1 MTELA
6 LFLSAFVSVFAL
18 VFQQQNVIHRH
29 FILGAFTSLVI
40 GAALIYQW
48 RAIPGASISEVA
60 ATLLG
65 GPVGFI
71 SSLWG
76 HPQIM
81 RWYKDRRASR
91 NQP

>member
-29 FILGAFTSLVI
+29 FIVGAFTSLVI

-48 RAIPGASISEVA
+48 RAMPGANISEIA

-65 GPVGFI
+65 GPAGFVT
-71 SSLWG
+71 SLWL
-76 HPQIM
+76 HPRIM
-81 RWYKDRRASR
+81 RWYKDRHAGGK
-91 NQP
+91 

>member
-29 FILGAFTSLVI
+29 FIAGAFTSLVI

-48 RAIPGASISEVA
+48 RAIPSADISEIA

-65 GPVGFI
+65 GPVGFVG
-71 SSLWG
+71 SLWG
-76 HPQIM
+76 HPKIM
-81 RWYKDRRASR
+81 RWWKDRRGIR
-91 NQP
+91 GEL

>member
-29 FILGAFTSLVI
+29 FIVGAFTSLVI

-48 RAIPGASISEVA
+48 RAVPSAGISEIA

-65 GPVGFI
+65 GPVGFVT
-71 SSLWG
+71 SLWL
-76 HPQIM
+76 HPRIM
-81 RWYKDRRASR
+81 RWYKDRRAGEKS
-91 NQP
+91 

>member
-1 MTELA
+1 MTELT

-29 FILGAFTSLVI
+29 YIVGAFTSLII

-48 RAIPGASISEVA
+48 RAMPGANPSEIA

-65 GPVGFI
+65 GPFGFVT
-71 SSLWG
+71 SLWL
-76 HPQIM
+76 HPRITH
-81 RWYKDRRASR
+81 WYKKMQAARTGS
-91 NQP
+91 

>member
-6 LFLSAFVSVFAL
+6 LFLSAFTSVFAL

-29 FILGAFTSLVI
+29 YIAGAFTSLVI

-48 RAIPGASISEVA
+48 RAMPGANVTEIT

-65 GPVGFI
+65 GPVGFV

-76 HPQIM
+76 HPRIM
-81 RWYKDRRASR
+81 KWWGRV
-91 NQP
+91 